1 MSESPISL
9 PKNYDPGK
17 VEKRIYDWWE
27 EKGYFQPKIHP
38 WKKPFVVSMPPPNV
52 TGQLHLGHAI
62 TATLEDIMI
71 RHHRLLGDPTLWVPG
86 ADHAGI
92 ATQNVVE
99 RELAKEGLTRVDLG
113 REKFVERVWEWKAF
127 YLARIDNQ
135 HRRLGVSCD
144 WERER
149 FTLDEGLSHAVRT
162 AFVRLYDKGLIYRG
176 TYLINW
182 CPRCGT
188 AISDLEVEHEEE
200 ASHLWYLRYPVI
212 TEGWSGP
219 QAPWPDPRWCEGAK
233 VYVTVAT
240 TRPETL
246 LGDSG
251 VAVHP
256 EDERFSH
263 LIGLKVVLPGVERE
277 ISVVADEVV
286 DREFGTG
293 AVKVTP
299 AHDPTDYEIGKR
311 HALAEISVMTD
322 SGQMNDNAGPY
333 ADQDR
338 FACRKQ
344 IVADMEATGTLVKI
358 EDYTHA
364 VGHCQRCATVVEPR
378 ISTQWFV
385 KIKPLA
391 DPAIEAVRDGRI
403 RIVPERFDK
412 VYYNWMENIRDW
424 CISRQ
429 LWWGHR
435 IPVWYCQDCGHEFAA
450 LDDPNE
456 CPGCGSTDMVQD
468 PDVLDTWF
476 SSGLWP
482 FSTLGWPE
490 KTSDYSY
497 FYPTSVLET
506 GYDILFFWVARMI
519 MLGLECT
526 GEVPFHTVYLHGL
539 VRNER
544 GEKISKSLPDAARY
558 DPINVIEEYGCD
570 ALRFA
575 LVTSSTPGN
584 DAKLSPTRIEASR
597 NFANKIWNATRFV
610 LSNLGMSAQ
619 AGQATWNLANQSL
632 VDRWII
638 SRNNR
643 LIADVNRLMEAYQ
656 FGEAARQIQEF
667 LWNEFCDW
675 YIEMSK
681 VRLYGDDIREQ
692 NVARQVLVY
701 VLERSLRLLH
711 PFMPFVTEALWQA
724 LPHEGPAL
732 IVSSW
737 PQEGWIDEEAEAL
750 MESLMD
756 VVRGIRNVRAEYN
769 IPAGKRIPAVI
780 VAGDRATFF
789 TQYRQAMCS
798 LAHLDDG
805 ALQISQSLSEK
816 PMRALTLV
824 EGGVETYLP
833 LADVLDLEAEQERIV
848 EEMETLTKR
857 IGDLE
862 IRMRNENFLSKAPE
876 HVVQRERERRDE
888 ARERWVRLR
897 DRLEQLDAL

>member
-1 MSESPISL
+1 MSEKRISL

-27 EKGYFQPKIHP
+27 DKGYFAPQVHP
-38 WKKPFVVSMPPPNV
+38 WKKPFVISMPPPNV

-71 RHHRLLGDPTLWVPG
+71 RYHRMLGDPTLWVPG

-99 RELAKEGLTRVDLG
+99 RELAKEGIARTDLG
-113 REKFVERVWEWKAF
+113 REKFIERVWEWKEF
-127 YLARIDNQ
+127 YLNRIDNQ

-149 FTLDEGLSHAVRT
+149 FTLDEGLSRAVRT
-162 AFVRLYDKGLIYRG
+162 AFVRLYEKGLIYRG

-188 AISDLEVEHEEE
+188 AVSDLEVEHEEE
-200 ASHLWYLRYPVI
+200 SSHLWYLRYPI
-212 TEGWSGP
+212 ISEEWEGP
-219 QAPWPDPRWCEGAK
+219 RAAWPDPAWAEGATT
-233 VYVTVAT
+233 YVTVAT

-246 LGDSG
+246 LGDTA

-256 EDERFSH
+256 EDERFQD
-263 LIGLKVVLPGVERE
+263 LVGRTAVLPGVERR
-277 ISVVADEVV
+277 ISILADDAV

-311 HALAEISVMTD
+311 HGLAEIDVMTEE
-322 SGQMNDNAGPY
+322 GTMNDNAGPY
-333 ADQDR
+333 AGQDR
-338 FACRKQ
+338 FACREH
-344 IVADMEATGTLVKI
+344 IVADLETTGTLVKV
-358 EDYTHA
+358 EPHTHA
-364 VGHCQRCATVVEPR
+364 IGHCQRCATIIEPK

-391 DPAIEAVRDGRI
+391 EPAIEAVRDGRI
-403 RIVPERFDK
+403 TIIPDRFDK

-435 IPVWYCQDCGHEFAA
+435 IPVWYCQECGAEIAA
-450 LDDPNE
+450 LEDPTE
-456 CPGCGSTDMVQD
+456 CSACGSAKLEQD

-482 FSTLGWPE
+482 FSTLGWPDE
-490 KTSDYSY
+490 TPDLDY

-519 MLGLECT
+519 MLGIEFT

-539 VRNER
+539 VRNET
-544 GEKISKSLPDAARY
+544 GQKISKSLLDAERY
-558 DPINVIEEYGCD
+558 DPINVIEEHGCD

-584 DAKLSPTRIEASR
+584 DAKLSPTRIEAAR

-610 LSNLGMSAQ
+610 LSHLGVAID
-619 AGQATWNLANQSL
+619 AGQGTWNLAAQSTM
-632 VDRWII
+632 DKWII
-638 SRNNR
+638 SRSNR
-643 LIADVNRLMEAYQ
+643 LIGKVDRLLEAYQ
-656 FGEAARQIQEF
+656 FGEAGRQIQEF
-667 LWNEFCDW
+667 VWNEFCDW

-681 VRLYGDDIREQ
+681 VRLYGNDIREQ
-692 NVARQVLVY
+692 NAARQVLVY

-711 PFMPFVTEALWQA
+711 PFMPFVTETLWQA

-732 IVSSW
+732 IAATW
-737 PQEGWIDEEAEAL
+737 PAEGWTDDEAERL
-750 MESLMD
+750 MQSLMD
-756 VVRGIRNVRAEYN
+756 VVRAIRNARAEYN
-769 IPAGKRIPAVI
+769 VPAGRHIPAIL
-780 VAGDRATFF
+780 VAGEMTTFYGH
-789 TQYRQAMCS
+789 YRPVLCT
-798 LAHLDDG
+798 LAHLDED
-805 ALQISQSLSEK
+805 
-816 PMRALTLV
+816 ALTIAETVSQKPAQALTIV
-824 EGGVETYLP
+824 EGGTEVYLP
-833 LADVLDLEAEQERIV
+833 LGGMIDLDAERERIAI
-848 EEMETLTKR
+848 EMEDLTKR
-857 IGDLE
+857 IAEVE
-862 IRMRNENFLSKAPE
+862 IRLRNENFTTKAPG
-876 HVVQRERERRDE
+876 HVVQRERDKRDE
-888 ARERWVRLR
+888 LRETWSRLR
-897 DRLEQLDAL
+897 ERLEQLSAL